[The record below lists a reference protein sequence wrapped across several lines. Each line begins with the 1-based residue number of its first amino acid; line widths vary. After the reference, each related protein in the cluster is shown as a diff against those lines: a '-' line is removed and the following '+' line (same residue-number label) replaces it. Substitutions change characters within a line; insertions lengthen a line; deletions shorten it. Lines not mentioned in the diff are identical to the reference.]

1 MISPNINIRIK
12 RRYVESTAAVLAA
25 GLLIVPL
32 NHFLNRSDTT
42 LPPGQTAIGH
52 SNEAASE
59 TIDLPGSENHA
70 VDRHQQSSEARIT
83 AHTMV
88 QHLPFTLLDIH
99 KDLLLQGDTQQ
110 VTTDLMHT
118 AAEAVRLERD
128 DILGRTIAQLGSVAL
143 LNKDMESARVYLEE
157 ALQIFDIAD
166 DELGLAGVEL
176 LRGQLN
182 IEKRWQ
188 AREAAYAYDDMQLAA
203 WKIAHERFD
212 EAVPELQSGIATN
225 LELER
230 FGAAAAGYEMLYKGY
245 LKNDRLSEAVN
256 AGSEAVRLHAASGR
270 SIKAHKLLEN
280 LQSIGMDE
288 GVGQTL
294 LSELSTR
301 LEEYENGIRQMGQAT
316 DYEQLYNHYL
326 HEGDPVRA
334 WQFRIKSRESLKNV
348 SRLAM
353 HRRQTG
359 VIAML
364 YNSNDD
370 MKRAQ
375 NSLDQARQVFSR
387 HEAEDL
393 FELSQSLEQEIW

>member
-1 MISPNINIRIK
+1 MIKPNIRINIK
-12 RRYVESTAAVLAA
+12 RRYIESTFAVLSA
-25 GLLIVPL
+25 GLLIFIL
-32 NHFLNRSDTT
+32 NHFLNNSDTT
-42 LPPGQTAIGH
+42 QALALTPADTV
-52 SNEAASE
+52 SE
-59 TIDLPGSENHA
+59 STSEIDTDESENLA
-70 VDRHQQSSEARIT
+70 ATRHQQSTEARIT
-83 AHTMV
+83 AQTMV
-88 QHLPFTLLDIH
+88 QHLPFTLLDTH

-110 VTTDLMHT
+110 VTTDLMQT
-118 AAEAVRLERD
+118 AAEAVRLERN

-157 ALQIFDIAD
+157 ALEIFDIAD
-166 DELGLAGVEL
+166 DQLGVAGVEL

-212 EAVPELQSGIATN
+212 EAVPELESGIATN

-230 FGAAAAGYEMLYKGY
+230 FGAAAAGYEMLYRGY

-270 SIKAHKLLEN
+270 SIKANKLLEN
-280 LQSIGMDE
+280 LKSIGMDE
-288 GVGQTL
+288 GLAQTL
-294 LSELSTR
+294 FSELSTR
-301 LEEYENGIRQMGQAT
+301 LKEYDDGIRQMGQAT
-316 DYEQLYNHYL
+316 DYEQLYNHYI

-364 YNSNDD
+364 YNSNVD

-375 NSLDQARQVFSR
+375 DSLDQARQVFSR
-387 HEAEDL
+387 HEAEELYD
-393 FELSQSLEQEIW
+393 LSQSLELQIW

>member
-1 MISPNINIRIK
+1 
-12 RRYVESTAAVLAA
+12 
-25 GLLIVPL
+25 
-32 NHFLNRSDTT
+32 
-42 LPPGQTAIGH
+42 
-52 SNEAASE
+52 
-59 TIDLPGSENHA
+59 
-70 VDRHQQSSEARIT
+70 
-83 AHTMV
+83 
-88 QHLPFTLLDIH
+88 
-99 KDLLLQGDTQQ
+99 LQGNAQQ
-110 VTTDLMHT
+110 VTTDLLQT
-118 AAEAVRLERD
+118 AAEAVRMERD

-143 LNKDMESARVYLEE
+143 LNKDIESARVYLDE
-157 ALQIFDIAD
+157 ALEIFDISD

-203 WKIAHERFD
+203 WKIAKQRFD
-212 EAVPELQSGIATN
+212 EAVPKLQSGIATN

-230 FGAAAAGYEMLYKGY
+230 FAAAAAGYELLYKGY
-245 LKNDRLSEAVN
+245 LKNDRLSEAIN

-270 SIKAHKLLEN
+270 SIKAKKLLEN
-280 LQSIGMDE
+280 LKTIGMDE
-288 GVGQTL
+288 GLAQNL

-301 LEEYENGIRQMGQAT
+301 LEEYESGIRQMGQAN
-316 DYEQLYNHYL
+316 DYEQLYHHYI

-334 WQFRIKSRESLKNV
+334 WQFRIKSRESLKSV

-370 MKRAQ
+370 MQRAK

-387 HEAEDL
+387 YEAEELYD
-393 FELSQSLEQEIW
+393 LSQSLEQEIW

>member
-1 MISPNINIRIK
+1 MIKPNIRINIK
-12 RRYVESTAAVLAA
+12 RRYIESTFAVLSA
-25 GLLIVPL
+25 GLLIFIL
-32 NHFLNRSDTT
+32 NHFLNNSDTT
-42 LPPGQTAIGH
+42 QALALTPADTVSESTSEIDTDDTG
-52 SNEAASE
+52 NLAA
-59 TIDLPGSENHA
+59 T
-70 VDRHQQSSEARIT
+70 RHQQSTEARIT
-83 AHTMV
+83 AQTMV
-88 QHLPFTLLDIH
+88 QHLPFTLLDTH

-110 VTTDLMHT
+110 VTTDLMQT

-157 ALQIFDIAD
+157 ALEIFDIAD
-166 DELGLAGVEL
+166 DQLGVAGVEL

-212 EAVPELQSGIATN
+212 EAVPELESGIATN

-230 FGAAAAGYEMLYKGY
+230 FGAAAAGYEMLYRGY
-245 LKNDRLSEAVN
+245 LKNDRLSEAVT

-270 SIKAHKLLEN
+270 SIKANKLLEN
-280 LQSIGMDE
+280 LKSIGMDE
-288 GVGQTL
+288 GLAQTL
-294 LSELSTR
+294 FSELSTR
-301 LEEYENGIRQMGQAT
+301 LKEYDDGIRQMGQAT
-316 DYEQLYNHYL
+316 DYEQLYNHYI

-364 YNSNDD
+364 YNSNVD

-375 NSLDQARQVFSR
+375 DSLDQARQVFSR
-387 HEAEDL
+387 HEAEELYD
-393 FELSQSLEQEIW
+393 LSQSLELQIW